1 MTSKLRLCLILSLLF
16 SISTFAQH
24 KAVYKLVDQNGEEI
38 AYQDMIETLE
48 DVDVVLFGEFHD
60 NPISHW
66 LQYEVVKSLHD
77 EKINIKLGAEM
88 FEADQQEAL
97 NAYLSDEFSAK
108 QLQDSIK
115 LWPNY
120 KTDYKPLVDFAK
132 RNSLEFIATNIPRRF
147 ASDVYK
153 KGGFKAL
160 NKLSS
165 KQKSWIAPLPVPFDI
180 ELRSYQDML
189 KMMGDHGG
197 VDIVKAQAI
206 KDATMAHFILKDLL
220 PNEVFI
226 HFNGSYHSNYFEGI
240 FWYLKQYRE
249 EIRIKTITT
258 VEQELLKKLDEK
270 NKNLADFII
279 IVDENMTKTY

>member
-1 MTSKLRLCLILSLLF
+1 MTSKLHFCLIFSLVFSLSL
-16 SISTFAQH
+16 SAQH
-24 KAVYKLVDQNGEEI
+24 KAAYQLVDQNGKTV
-38 AYQDMIETLE
+38 AYQNMIEALE
-48 DVDVVLFGEFHD
+48 TTDIILFGEFHD

-66 LQYEVVKSLHD
+66 LQYEVVKSLHA
-77 EKINIKLGAEM
+77 EKTNIKLGAEM
-88 FEADQQEAL
+88 FETDQQDVL
-97 NAYLSDEFSAK
+97 DAYLNDQLSAEDLK
-108 QLQDSIK
+108 NSIE

-120 KTDYKPLVDFAK
+120 QTDYKPLVDFAK
-132 RNSLEFIATNIPRRF
+132 MNSLEFIATNIPRRF
-147 ASDVYK
+147 ANDVYK

-160 NKLSS
+160 DALSNKE
-165 KQKSWIAPLPVPFDI
+165 KSWIAPLPVPFDI

-249 EIRIKTITT
+249 EVHIKTITT
-258 VEQELLKKLDEK
+258 VEQQQLKKLDEK
-270 NKNLADFII
+270 NKKLADYII

>member
-1 MTSKLRLCLILSLLF
+1 M
-16 SISTFAQH
+16 
-24 KAVYKLVDQNGEEI
+24 
-38 AYQDMIETLE
+38 
-48 DVDVVLFGEFHD
+48 
-60 NPISHW
+60 
-66 LQYEVVKSLHD
+66 
-77 EKINIKLGAEM
+77 
-88 FEADQQEAL
+88 
-97 NAYLSDEFSAK
+97 
-108 QLQDSIK
+108 
-115 LWPNY
+115 
-120 KTDYKPLVDFAK
+120 
-132 RNSLEFIATNIPRRF
+132 
-147 ASDVYK
+147 
-153 KGGFKAL
+153 
-160 NKLSS
+160 
-165 KQKSWIAPLPVPFDI
+165 PVPFDI

-258 VEQELLKKLDEK
+258 VEQEQLKNLDEK
-270 NKNLADFII
+270 NKALADYII

>member
-24 KAVYKLVDQNGEEI
+24 KAAYKLVDQNGKEI
-38 AYQDMIETLE
+38 AYQEMIETLKG
-48 DVDVVLFGEFHD
+48 VDVILFGEFHD

-77 EKINIKLGAEM
+77 ENINIKLGAEM

-132 RNSLEFIATNIPRRF
+132 TNSLEFIATNIPRRF

-160 NKLSS
+160 DALSNKEKL
-165 KQKSWIAPLPVPFDI
+165 WVAPLPVPFDI

-258 VEQELLKKLDEK
+258 VEQEQLK
-270 NKNLADFII
+270 
-279 IVDENMTKTY
+279 TG

>member
-1 MTSKLRLCLILSLLF
+1 MTLNLRLCLILSLFF
-16 SISTFAQH
+16 SISSFAQH
-24 KAVYKLVDQNGEEI
+24 KAAYKLVDQNGKEI
-38 AYQDMIETLE
+38 AFQDMIETLE

-77 EKINIKLGAEM
+77 ENINIKLGAEM

-132 RNSLEFIATNIPRRF
+132 TNSLEFIATNIPRRF

-160 NKLSS
+160 DELSS
-165 KQKSWIAPLPVPFDI
+165 KQKSWIATLPVPFDI

-240 FWYLKQYRE
+240 FWYLKQYKE

-258 VEQELLKKLDEK
+258 VEQEQLKTLDEK